1 MSASAPA
8 APSARQLDPVA
19 ARRTR
24 ERLAA
29 QAEAPWLHGET
40 ARRLAERLVLIKQP
54 PQRVLDWSGRA
65 GGSAEALAQAL
76 PQASFSRVLRPGEVA
91 AEQDAWWQRLLPGRR
106 RVAEL
111 AETEVPAASFDM
123 VWSAMALHW
132 EASPEA
138 TLRQWRRALSPEGFL
153 MFSTL
158 GPGTLGL
165 LRTLYRDA
173 GWGPAMAPLVDMHD
187 LGDMMVEAG
196 LADPVMDQETLRLTW
211 ATPKA
216 LLAELRG
223 LGANAAPDRC
233 TGLRTP
239 RWHQRLLGALA
250 EHAGPDGR
258 ITLEFELVYGHAYQ
272 KPDPGPR
279 VAAHTE
285 IGLTEMR
292 SLLRRKPGV

>member
-1 MSASAPA
+1 
-8 APSARQLDPVA
+8 
-19 ARRTR
+19 
-24 ERLAA
+24 
-29 QAEAPWLHGET
+29 
-40 ARRLAERLVLIKQP
+40 
-54 PQRVLDWSGRA
+54 
-65 GGSAEALAQAL
+65 
-76 PQASFSRVLRPGEVA
+76 
-91 AEQDAWWQRLLPGRR
+91 
-106 RVAEL
+106 
-111 AETEVPAASFDM
+111 
-123 VWSAMALHW
+123 
-132 EASPEA
+132 
-138 TLRQWRRALSPEGFL
+138 
-153 MFSTL
+153 
-158 GPGTLGL
+158 
-165 LRTLYRDA
+165 
-173 GWGPAMAPLVDMHD
+173 
-187 LGDMMVEAG
+187 MMVEAG